1 MTWLKNILIKL
12 AMRNGIKPVAR
23 YLIELLEER
32 AFKSETKLD
41 DAGVRVLSKVVEA
54 NEYTTQSMLLA
65 ATEQLVQEAKLTTNV
80 YDDFATELLHDIV
93 QSQAYNKEQLQDVL
107 IKHLRAYAASTDTP
121 VDDLVIDSLEIILKE
136 LKG

>member
-1 MTWLKNILIKL
+1 MNWLKSILIKL
-12 AMRNGIKPVAR
+12 AMKSGVKPVAR
-23 YLIELLEER
+23 YLVEILEER
-32 AFKSETKLD
+32 AFKTETKLD
-41 DAGVRVLSKVVEA
+41 DAGVRILSKVVES

-65 ATEQLVQEAKLTTNV
+65 ATEQLVKEAELTTNV
-80 YDDFATELLHDIV
+80 YDDFATKLIHDIV
-93 QSQAYNKEQLQDVL
+93 LLQAYNKVQLQEVL